1 MTAII
6 EVDHVTKAFQLGQ
19 LTSLTQSM
27 RNGVNRVLGRPGAE
41 RAPFKALNDVCFS
54 VQQGEVVGIIGHNG
68 AGKSTLLKLLARISE
83 PTTGRVQVRGRVAP
97 LIEVGAGLVAEMT
110 GRENIFLNAAILGM
124 KRAEIQRKFDD
135 IVGFAELEEF
145 IDTPVKRYSS
155 GMQVRLG
162 FAIATAVE
170 SEVLIVDEVLA
181 VGDLSF
187 QQKCIERME
196 GLIRGAGRTVL
207 IVGHNIRQIERLC
220 SRVLLLDHG
229 RLVDDGAPKD
239 VCGKFFRDTQT
250 RNLERH
256 MAPVD
261 GVIAPERD
269 AGVVELLAVELVD
282 DAGVRVE
289 AVGLHEPITLRLRF
303 RCKEPLRRLE
313 LIVGFHTPDFVHVL
327 TVSSAVS
334 GDQPDLSA
342 GVHEATCRFEDIPL
356 RPFSYGVR
364 IQFVDHFNATLWYA
378 ENVIPTVVTPGRFDI
393 TKFPPTG
400 LVDMPARWAF
410 RPLDQTARLE
420 RADLLE
426 G

>member
-1 MTAII
+1 MPAII

-27 RNGVNRVLGRPGAE
+27 RNGVNRMLGRPSAE

-54 VQQGEVVGIIGHNG
+54 VQQGEVVGLIGHNG

-83 PTTGRVQVRGRVAP
+83 PTAGQVRVRGRVAP

-239 VCGKFFRDTQT
+239 VCGKFFSDTQT
-250 RNLERH
+250 RNLARH
-256 MAPVD
+256 M
-261 GVIAPERD
+261 
-269 AGVVELLAVELVD
+269 
-282 DAGVRVE
+282 
-289 AVGLHEPITLRLRF
+289 
-303 RCKEPLRRLE
+303 RRRM
-313 LIVGFHTPDFVHVL
+313 V
-327 TVSSAVS
+327 
-334 GDQPDLSA
+334 
-342 GVHEATCRFEDIPL
+342 
-356 RPFSYGVR
+356 
-364 IQFVDHFNATLWYA
+364 
-378 ENVIPTVVTPGRFDI
+378 
-393 TKFPPTG
+393 
-400 LVDMPARWAF
+400 
-410 RPLDQTARLE
+410 
-420 RADLLE
+420 
-426 G
+426 